1 MNTAT
6 SRKPTDAT
14 ETSAPARPRTLV
26 IADDH
31 FALRLGL
38 SALIDRRPDFEVVAS
53 VEDGGAA
60 VAACIKHKPD
70 LALFDIVMPNLDGIE
85 ATRRVIESCPNTRVI
100 ILTTYDDER
109 DITRAVEAGA
119 SGYLMKGFQVEYFLD
134 AVEKV
139 MSGETFFPPEIVA
152 KLERH
157 AKRPALTT
165 REQQVLEHLAIGR
178 SKAEIAE
185 SLSIAEETV
194 KTHLRSVFKKLGTND
209 RVSAVTEALRIGLVR
224 L

>member
-1 MNTAT
+1 M
-6 SRKPTDAT
+6 
-14 ETSAPARPRTLV
+14 
-26 IADDH
+26 
-31 FALRLGL
+31 
-38 SALIDRRPDFEVVAS
+38 IDRRPDFEVVAS

>member
-1 MNTAT
+1 MNAT
-6 SRKPTDAT
+6 LSEPRPTRV
-14 ETSAPARPRTLV
+14 RPRTLV

-38 SALIDRRPDFEVVAS
+38 STLIDRRPDFEVVAS
-53 VEDGGAA
+53 VEDGAA
-60 VAACIKHKPD
+60 ALQACIRHKPD

-85 ATRRVIESCPNTRVI
+85 ATRRVLEVCPNTRVI

-109 DITRAVEAGA
+109 DITRAVDAGA

-134 AVEKV
+134 AVDKV
-139 MSGETFFPPEIVA
+139 MAGEKFFPPEIVA

-157 AKRPALTT
+157 AQRPALTD
-165 REQQVLEHLAIGR
+165 RELEVLEQLAVGR

-185 SLSIAEETV
+185 SLSISEETV
-194 KTHLRSVFKKLGTND
+194 KTHLRSVFKKLKAND